1 MNTGPAAPATLDRRQ
16 RRRQETIAEVVDV
29 AAEIMAE
36 QGVVGLS
43 VGEVARRMG
52 IRPPSLY
59 VYFPSKHALYDALFA
74 RGAQE
79 VLDHVRDDA
88 SAAGTDGTLD
98 ETLLRMAETFVGW
111 SVEHP
116 AYTALLFWRPVPGF
130 APSDEA
136 YQPAVE
142 LIGLTRARFA
152 DLQARGLVRADA
164 ELDDVQR
171 DWTVLLSG
179 VISQQLSN
187 APGESL
193 AEGRFT
199 SALPTLVA
207 MFARHYGAGT
217 PTPPTSTSPSPSPKE
232 KRRVRTR

>member
-1 MNTGPAAPATLDRRQ
+1 MNSGPATLDRRQ

-79 VLDHVRDDA
+79 VLDHVRSDDVDLTE
-88 SAAGTDGTLD
+88 GQTLD
-98 ETLLRMAETFVGW
+98 EVLLHVAETFVGW
-111 SVEHP
+111 SIEHP
-116 AYTALLFWRPVPGF
+116 AFTALLFWRPVPGF
-130 APSDEA
+130 APSAEA
-136 YQPAVE
+136 YAPAVA
-142 LIGLTRARFA
+142 LIELTRARFA
-152 DLQARGLVRADA
+152 DLRDRGLVRADA

-207 MFARHYGAGT
+207 MFARHYGAAT
-217 PTPPTSTSPSPSPKE
+217 PTSTRPSLPSKE
-232 KRRVRTR
+232 NRRVRTR